1 MSMDPREINEM
12 FNPEDEAKKIV
23 DPIIQ
28 AFEMIAKA
36 TVESDRS
43 LFELVQLLG
52 KRVERLEEQMTSLML
67 LLSKATKQ

>member
-1 MSMDPREINEM
+1 MSNEFRLHLDPEA
-12 FNPEDEAKKIV
+12 EAKQIV